1 MIVISL
7 TAVPVGLRGDL
18 TRWLFEI
25 SPGVFVGN
33 VTARVRDKL
42 WERVTGLAKDGRA
55 TMVYSARN
63 EQHLAFKVH
72 HSDWEPVN
80 IDGLTLV
87 RRPEGT
93 EESSV
98 GGSLK
103 PGWSQASKF
112 RKARR
117 FQHR

>member
-42 WERVTGLAKDGRA
+42 WDRVTGLAKDGRA
-55 TMVYSARN
+55 TMVYSAQN

-72 HSDWEPVN
+72 RSDWIPED

-93 EESSV
+93 ENSSV
-98 GGSLK
+98 AGTLK
-103 PGWSQASKF
+103 TGWSSASKY
-112 RKARR
+112 RKARK
-117 FQHR
+117 FQHK